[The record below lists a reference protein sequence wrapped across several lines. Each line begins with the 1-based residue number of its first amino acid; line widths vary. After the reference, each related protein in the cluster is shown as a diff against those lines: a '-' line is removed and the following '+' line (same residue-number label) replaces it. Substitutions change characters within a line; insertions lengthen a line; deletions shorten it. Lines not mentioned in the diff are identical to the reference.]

1 MDISRE
7 AIICSGRHLAT
18 ANEITLG
25 KKPAG
30 FGGVC
35 QGCEFEAACRA
46 VRTEPAS
53 SALNLGATVGSV
65 QLDACGNEESTPLN
79 GGPALSYD
87 DIPLVMRVEGVLP
100 ILRVKKPTVYEL
112 VRSGQLRSIRVGN
125 QIRILK
131 QDLIAFIKQE
141 PAPGSEADYQQTQN
155 SAKE

>member
-7 AIICSGRHLAT
+7 AIICSGRHLAA

-35 QGCEFEAACRA
+35 QGCEFEKRCRA
-46 VRTEPAS
+46 GQPAPAADVSNLDTSGAQAQPQAEP
-53 SALNLGATVGSV
+53 
-65 QLDACGNEESTPLN
+65 
-79 GGPALSYD
+79 GGPTLSFAN
-87 DIPLVMRVEGVLP
+87 IPLVMRVEDVLP